1 MRVSASAV
9 VKYFESDSKWRKW
22 ELMRKANQT
31 FPLYTPLLPLLP
43 HADVIDGLV
52 GDEKIKGEFAPQ
64 GFGAP
69 PRSVIYGLVEDE
81 KIKGDFAPQGFGA
94 PPRSVIVVFQRVQ
107 ALREDPTAE
116 ARPDWTTPRGFAKAS
131 TSFEPAHTALL
142 PYACRSQ

>member
-1 MRVSASAV
+1 MLIRKGVFPSRSEFCRHDPALMRVSASAV

-69 PRSVIYGLVEDE
+69 PRSVI
-81 KIKGDFAPQGFGA
+81 
-94 PPRSVIVVFQRVQ
+94 VVFQRVQ